1 MAMLTASDPW
11 QVPADSTSCEEKWC
25 QVCLGTQSA
34 VGLAPSICLQVN
46 WRELSTAS
54 PPSTASLLSGLRGAV
69 KWTCCYMLLVEL

>member
-11 QVPADSTSCEEKWC
+11 QVPADSTSCEEN
-25 QVCLGTQSA
+25 TQSA

-69 KWTCCYMLLVEL
+69 KWTLCCYMLLVEL